1 MIYAALVYMQV
12 FAVILTSGH
21 ALLSTTF
28 SSYLYILLFLS
39 SGILLGYKLLF
50 GQIQVSQKLITI
62 TILWLCFFLLLSVVH
77 SDYRSGI
84 KLVALITSCLITVIC
99 VDVKYMARAT
109 NNTILLIAVISMV
122 TYVAN
127 NVFDVTIT
135 GGGFSNLHGSEYT
148 GFWWNYVHTN
158 FLRFRNIGVFWE
170 PGLYANWLFLS
181 LILMTYGLDRRAY
194 IFHVL
199 IILTMVTTF
208 SFAGW
213 CYLFIYFLI
222 VNKSNNLRFFLALLA
237 CVIVFIYFKEVF
249 MTGIDERLF
258 SGKVS
263 TTDRLDSYAELF
275 RLHMDN
281 SIIGVGYNGVIERFF
296 EEAITTTAGTPFV
309 IIASFGVFSLLV
321 FYPLLH
327 AIIFPKF
334 HFLLLIALCIY
345 LIKDNQMFFSV
356 FHLLIL
362 YAINLPRSARKYV

>member
-1 MIYAALVYMQV
+1 MQV

-28 SSYLYILLFLS
+28 SVYLYVLLGLS
-39 SGILLGYKLLF
+39 SGILLGYKFLF
-50 GQIQVSQKLITI
+50 GQIQVSQKLLTF
-62 TILWLCFFLLLSVVH
+62 TILWTCFFLLLSVVH
-77 SDYRSGI
+77 SDYSAGI
-84 KLVALITSCLITVIC
+84 KLVLLIISCLITAIC

-122 TYVAN
+122 TYAAN
-127 NVFDVTIT
+127 NLFDVTIT
-135 GGGFSNLHGSEYT
+135 GGGFTNVNGSEYT

-181 LILMTYGLDRRAY
+181 LMLMAYGLDRRAY
-194 IFHVL
+194 IIHVL
-199 IILTMVTTF
+199 IILTMATTF

-237 CVIVFIYFKEVF
+237 FVIVFIYFNEVF
-249 MTGIDERLF
+249 MTGIEGRFF

-275 RLHMDN
+275 RLIVDN
-281 SIIGVGYNGVIERFF
+281 PIIGIGHNGVIERFF
-296 EEAITTTAGTPFV
+296 EEGITTTAGTPLV
-309 IIASFGVFSLLV
+309 IIASFGVISSLV
-321 FYPLLH
+321 FYPLIR
-327 AIIFPKF
+327 AIIFPKL

-356 FHLLIL
+356 FYIL
-362 YAINLPRSARKYV
+362 TLYSLKSPRSAKQYV